1 MEFFSENTGMG
12 SRSLLQGVV
21 QTQDQTQVSHI
32 AGGFFTSNAG
42 DTGSILGWED
52 PLEKGWATHSSIL
65 GFPWWLSWKR
75 ICLKCWIPG
84 FDSWVE
90 KIPWRKERLLTP
102 VFWPGEFHGLY
113 SRGVTKSWRQLSNFC
128 FLSIYLLD
136 LAGLYICCW
145 VSQMAP
151 VLKTC
156 LPMQET

>member
-1 MEFFSENTGMG
+1 MG
-12 SRSLLQGVV
+12 SQIRMKIHHILGWVLRPLSSLSLVAQLVRNPPAMQETPG
-21 QTQDQTQVSHI
+21 Q
-32 AGGFFTSNAG
+32 F
-42 DTGSILGWED
+42 LGWED